1 MTLVEQRSHKRGSA
15 PSHRSLSRE
24 RHHLRTPSRLATS
37 ILCKVKSIHK
47 IAAVLVWTEAVF
59 LVLIA
64 LYLLIRGL
72 TSELSEG
79 DALFAE
85 VIFALVGA
93 VGLFFAGRGFMA
105 QRYFGRGA
113 TVLAN
118 LIALGVA
125 YYMIDGGRIWWGIS
139 LGAVAMV
146 TVFAALAAI
155 PKSRGVR

>member
-1 MTLVEQRSHKRGSA
+1 M
-15 PSHRSLSRE
+15 
-24 RHHLRTPSRLATS
+24 
-37 ILCKVKSIHK
+37 KSIHR
-47 IAAVLVWTEAVF
+47 IAALLVWTEAVF

-72 TSELSEG
+72 TSELTEG

-125 YYMIDGGRIWWGIS
+125 YYMIDGGRTWWGIS

-146 TVFAALAAI
+146 TLIAALAAI
-155 PKSRGVR
+155 PKSRGER

>member
-1 MTLVEQRSHKRGSA
+1 M
-15 PSHRSLSRE
+15 
-24 RHHLRTPSRLATS
+24 
-37 ILCKVKSIHK
+37 
-47 IAAVLVWTEAVF
+47 LVWTEAVF

-72 TSELSEG
+72 TSELTEG

-93 VGLFFAGRGFMA
+93 VGLFFAGRGFIA

-125 YYMIDGGRIWWGIS
+125 FYTMRGPLNGLARLVTDLDSAATELSTAADQIS
-139 LGAVAMV
+139 QVSQTLSVNASQSAK
-146 TVFAALAAI
+146 AI
-155 PKSRGVR
+155 ESTASAIEQI